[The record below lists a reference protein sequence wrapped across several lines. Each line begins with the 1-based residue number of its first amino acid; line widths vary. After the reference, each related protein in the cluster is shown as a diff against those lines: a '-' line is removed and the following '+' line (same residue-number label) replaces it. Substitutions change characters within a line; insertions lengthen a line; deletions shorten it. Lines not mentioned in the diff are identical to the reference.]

1 MAALSFI
8 AHPEAQRTRAQPSAA
23 SCVDDVLSAM
33 NSAGIYPVEPIGAQL
48 LQSGDKVFRFRCQG
62 DKSGRKNGWAVFK
75 HGPSPFAEFG
85 NWRLGIREIWTAKG
99 GLSELSP
106 SEREAI
112 EREIALSNARR
123 EKKIEAAALTARDQ
137 FASAHDASPDHPYLA
152 RKNIRAEKL
161 RQHGNQVIVPIFDI
175 DGKLASLQF
184 ISNDGGKRFLPGG
197 KISGNFWLC
206 GRPDSEIC
214 IGEGMATMAAVRR
227 ATGLAVVAAL
237 SANNLVPVAKLIRA
251 RRPQIRI
258 IICADDDAEGIANA
272 EKAANA
278 VGGKVVRPLQS
289 EARA

>member
-8 AHPEAQRTRAQPSAA
+8 ARPEAQYTRAQSTA
-23 SCVDDVLSAM
+23 SDSVNDVLSAM
-33 NSAGIYPVEPIGAQL
+33 HAAGIYPVEPIGAQL
-48 LQSGDKVFRFRCQG
+48 IQSGDKVFRFRCQG

-106 SEREAI
+106 SEREAV

-123 EKKIEAAALTARDQ
+123 EKKIEAAALAARNQ
-137 FASAHDASPDHPYLA
+137 FSAASEAAPDHPYLS
-152 RKNIRAEKL
+152 RKNIGTEKL
-161 RQHGNQVIVPIFDI
+161 RQIGNQIVVPIFDI

-184 ISNDGGKRFLPGG
+184 ITSDGGKRFLPGG

-206 GRPDSEIC
+206 GRPDAEIC

-227 ATGLAVVAAL
+227 ATGLAVIAAMN
-237 SANNLVPVAKLIRA
+237 AGNLVPVAKQIRA

-258 IICADDDAEGIANA
+258 IICADDDEIGIAEA
-272 EKAANA
+272 EKAAKA
-278 VGGKVVRPLQS
+278 VGGKVVCPIQS